1 MIGGSVLGSCW
12 VLVRRCRREKNRTM
26 VKKEP
31 LNSKKIYC
39 CFVWRSA
46 RPSRSK
52 IQRNLW
58 NLDMHQK
65 SDVPSH
71 GPVCGGLTARVYLG
85 IGWKGLVDEYF
96 ISYMDPS
103 TNRHEHQIKRTLN
116 CRQLS
121 NPKNDVFSLFSLYL
135 SDNLFVPGDSPPLRI
150 SNVIF

>member
-1 MIGGSVLGSCW
+1 
-12 VLVRRCRREKNRTM
+12 
-26 VKKEP
+26 
-31 LNSKKIYC
+31 
-39 CFVWRSA
+39 
-46 RPSRSK
+46 
-52 IQRNLW
+52 
-58 NLDMHQK
+58 MHQK

-121 NPKNDVFSLFSLYL
+121 NPKNDVFSLYL
-135 SDNLFVPGDSPPLRI
+135 SDNLFVPGDSPPLKNAGDKLKDLDEKHDLKAQAPAVLAKAKELDAKHEI
-150 SNVIF
+150 TQKAKDFLSGGDEKE